1 MKANLSSIQTK
12 IIPIIFGLALFVV
25 AFSAVKGIA
34 YGNVTNVKMLA
45 GMVIAIGVVLLLDK
59 NYWMLCPIL
68 SVVPLKIPGMPFSSA
83 ELGCLALIGMFLLRS
98 TMHMDRV
105 TPLKKEVIFAV
116 PYFFWVCVVWCL
128 NPTGMHI
135 LGSNTIGGRFYFQ
148 IVLAFATLCVLSRII
163 TSERQ
168 CKVIFWSIIIGNFI
182 RVLFSMSSFGVD
194 ALQESIEQDAIA
206 KYYLETFG
214 NILLLLLCHY
224 RIGEFIKLSWKFF
237 VAVILFLTVTYA
249 GRRTMMGQ
257 VLMSPFLL
265 MFFKGKDKLKTMVIA
280 FFACFILGFV
290 LVGQGRVYEL
300 PYSMQ
305 RAMSFLPAKWDSRF
319 DNYGTKDLFR
329 EELHK
334 RAKERIKESPLFG
347 RKGFSMDL
355 RDTLWINSRDVGVNY
370 DGHEFSGNWHN
381 KFWGMGADF
390 GLPAS
395 FAWYFFSISAVLIC
409 WKRRYWTKLGTYRN
423 TLFLYYS
430 LFMVFDLVFAFGHS
444 ALTPFG
450 QWIKFA
456 IIIALLNN
464 NGEYSSRKVLK

>member
-12 IIPIIFGLALFVV
+12 IIPIIFGLVLFVV
-25 AFSAVKGIA
+25 VFSAVKGMV

-45 GMVIAIGVVLLLDK
+45 GMVIAIGIVLLLDK
-59 NYWMLCPIL
+59 NYWLLCPIL
-68 SVVPLKIPGMPFSSA
+68 VVVPFKISGLPFSSS
-83 ELGCLALIGMFLLRS
+83 ELGCLALIVMFFLRS
-98 TMHMDRV
+98 SMHMDRV
-105 TPLKKEVIFAV
+105 TPLKKEIIFAV

-135 LGSNTIGGRFYFQ
+135 FGSNTIGGRFYFQ

-168 CKVIFWSIIIGNFI
+168 CKVIFWLMIIGNFI

-194 ALQESIEQDAIA
+194 TLQESIEMDSNT

-237 VAVILFLTVTYA
+237 VAVILFITVAYA
-249 GRRTMMGQ
+249 GRRTIMGR
-257 VLMSPFLL
+257 VLITPFIL

-300 PYSMQ
+300 PFSMQ

-329 EELHK
+329 EEMHR
-334 RAKERIKESPLFG
+334 RAKEQINANPWFG
-347 RKGFSMDL
+347 KKGFAMDRRETVWL
-355 RDTLWINSRDVGVNY
+355 NSTEKGVTY
-370 DGHEFSGNWHN
+370 IGHAYSGNWHN

-409 WKRRYWTKLGTYRN
+409 WNRRYWTKCGTYRN

-430 LFMVFDLVFAFGHS
+430 LFMVFDLVFAYGHS
-444 ALTPFG
+444 SITPFE
-450 QWIKFA
+450 QWINFA

>member
-1 MKANLSSIQTK
+1 MKANLSTIQTK
-12 IIPIIFGLALFVV
+12 IMPIIFGLALFVV
-25 AFSAVKGIA
+25 AFSAVKGMV
-34 YGNVTNVKMLA
+34 YGNVTNVKMLVA
-45 GMVIAIGVVLLLDK
+45 MVVAIGVVLLLDK

-68 SVVPLKIPGMPFSSA
+68 VVVPLRIPGLPFSSA

-98 TMHMDRV
+98 SMHMDRV
-105 TPLKKEVIFAV
+105 TPLKKEVIFAA

-135 LGSNTIGGRFYFQ
+135 FGSNTIGGRFYFK

-182 RVLFSMSSFGVD
+182 SVLFSLSSFGVD
-194 ALQESIEQDAIA
+194 ALQESIEQDANT

-214 NILLLLLCHY
+214 NILILLLCHY

-237 VAVILFLTVTYA
+237 VALILFLTVTYA
-249 GRRTMMGQ
+249 GRRTILGEVLISPF
-257 VLMSPFLL
+257 VLML
-265 MFFKGKDKLKTMVIA
+265 FKGKDKLKTMVIA

-329 EELHK
+329 EGMQQK
-334 RAKERIKESPLFG
+334 AKDIIKENPWLG
-347 RKGFSMDL
+347 RKGFAMDSREIVWL
-355 RDTLWINSRDVGVNY
+355 ISSDTGGAFG
-370 DGHEFSGNWHN
+370 GHAFSGNWHN

-395 FAWYFFSISAVLIC
+395 FAWCFFSISAVLIC
-409 WKRRYWTKLGTYRN
+409 WKRRYWTKFGTYRN
-423 TLFLYYS
+423 SLFLYYS
-430 LFMVFDLVFAFGHS
+430 LFMVFDLVFAYGHS
-444 ALTPFG
+444 SITPFE
-450 QWIKFA
+450 QWINFA

>member
-1 MKANLSSIQTK
+1 M
-12 IIPIIFGLALFVV
+12 PIIFGLALFAI
-25 AFSAVKGIA
+25 AFLAVKGMV
-34 YGNVTNVKMLA
+34 YGNVTNVKLLVA
-45 GMVIAIGVVLLLDK
+45 MVVAIGVVLLLDK

-68 SVVPLKIPGMPFSSA
+68 VVVSLRIPGLPFSSA

-98 TMHMDRV
+98 SMHMDRV
-105 TPLKKEVIFAV
+105 TPLKKEVIFAA

-135 LGSNTIGGRFYFQ
+135 FGSNTIGGRFYFK

-182 RVLFSMSSFGVD
+182 SILFSLSSFGVD
-194 ALQESIEQDAIA
+194 ALQESIETDANT

-237 VAVILFLTVTYA
+237 VAVILFLTVAYA
-249 GRRTMMGQ
+249 GRRTMMGR
-257 VLMSPFLL
+257 VLITPFIL
-265 MFFKGKDKLKTMVIA
+265 MFFKGKDKIKTIVIA
-280 FFACFILGFV
+280 LFACFILGFV

-355 RDTLWINSRDVGVNY
+355 RDTLWINSRDVAVNY
-370 DGHEFSGNWHN
+370 EGHEYAGNWHN

-395 FAWYFFSISAVLIC
+395 FAWYFFSISTVLIC
-409 WKRRYWTKLGTYRN
+409 WKRRYWTKFGTFRN

-430 LFMVFDLVFAFGHS
+430 LFMVYDLIFAYGHS
-444 ALTPFG
+444 AVTPFG
-450 QWIKFA
+450 QWINFA
-456 IIIALLNN
+456 MLLALFNKN
-464 NGEYSSRKVLK
+464 D

>member
-1 MKANLSSIQTK
+1 MAINNLNSLK
-12 IIPIIFGLALFVV
+12 IKFLQIAFGGFLFILAFHVSKSAMFGATSNLKMIGGIVV
-25 AFSAVKGIA
+25 AVAII
-34 YGNVTNVKMLA
+34 LA
-45 GMVIAIGVVLLLDK
+45 LDK

-68 SVVPLKIPGMPFSSA
+68 SVVPLKIPEMPFSSA

-98 TMHMDRV
+98 SMHMDRV
-105 TPLKKEVIFAV
+105 TPLKKEVFFAV

-135 LGSNTIGGRFYFQ
+135 FGSNTIGGRFYFQ

-163 TSERQ
+163 TSERH
-168 CKVIFWSIIIGNFI
+168 CKVIFWSIIVGNFI

-194 ALQESIEQDAIA
+194 ALQESIEMDSNT

-214 NILLLLLCHY
+214 NILILLLCHY

-237 VAVILFLTVTYA
+237 AAVILFLAVTYA
-249 GRRTMMGQ
+249 GRRTIMGEVLISPF
-257 VLMSPFLL
+257 VLML
-265 MFFKGKDKLKTMVIA
+265 FKGKDKFKTMVIA

-334 RAKERIKESPLFG
+334 RAKERIKENPLFG

-355 RDTLWINSRDVGVNY
+355 RDTVWINSRDVGVNY

-381 KFWGMGADF
+381 KFLGMGADF

-423 TLFLYYS
+423 TLVLYYS

-450 QWIKFA
+450 QWINFA
-456 IIIALLNN
+456 FLLTLLNKN
-464 NGEYSSRKVLK
+464 NGSYLER